1 MKKLFSFNLE
11 LTKRQTF
18 LLGLIIPVLL
28 CITYTIFSEMAYAEN
43 ARQKLLPSFAKI
55 GEAFISLTT
64 DSDARIEMPL
74 LWYDTATSMT
84 RLMIGI
90 VASAVSGLALGLAVG
105 LFPLLRALLNPTLT
119 FLANINPMAILAIL
133 FMIFGTGNESKVALI
148 MFGFV
153 PIIIATIVLSIEG
166 IPQQQFIKASTL
178 GANQFQTI
186 YTLII
191 PQLMPRL
198 INIIRSNIGY
208 IWVFIIAAE
217 SLAGTDGIGYRIA
230 KFKRK
235 MAMDDILIYVMW
247 VSVIG
252 YAMIT
257 ACNFSVK
264 RFYPWFNK

>member
-1 MKKLFSFNLE
+1 
-11 LTKRQTF
+11 
-18 LLGLIIPVLL
+18 
-28 CITYTIFSEMAYAEN
+28 
-43 ARQKLLPSFAKI
+43 
-55 GEAFISLTT
+55 
-64 DSDARIEMPL
+64 
-74 LWYDTATSMT
+74 
-84 RLMIGI
+84 
-90 VASAVSGLALGLAVG
+90 
-105 LFPLLRALLNPTLT
+105 
-119 FLANINPMAILAIL
+119 
-133 FMIFGTGNESKVALI
+133 
-148 MFGFV
+148 
-153 PIIIATIVLSIEG
+153 
-166 IPQQQFIKASTL
+166 
-178 GANQFQTI
+178 
-186 YTLII
+186 
-191 PQLMPRL
+191 MPRL